1 MAFSDNVWW
10 TRKARI
16 QAEKRILSNA
26 FQAQVLLLWYSFAGM
41 ASSIYYL
48 KFTST
53 PVSTDAIGTAWVVFS
68 VLVMCI
74 SGFINGLSLKERAGL
89 IKECYETLH
98 GLYLRSNEPQADIV
112 SLTVEYKQVLGV
124 CENHTDQDYY
134 LALCKEHILT
144 PGKPDPRTGLKIGL
158 NKAPTWHHWLSV
170 VYWYIRHSLML
181 LFLYSLPVFIFIGLE
196 FKK

>member
-16 QAEKRILSNA
+16 QTEKRILSNA
-26 FQAQVLLLWYSFAGM
+26 FQAHVLLLWYSFAGT

-48 KFTST
+48 KFSDAPTSI
-53 PVSTDAIGTAWVVFS
+53 DAIGTAWVVFS

-74 SGFINGLSLKERAGL
+74 SGFINGLSFKDRAGL

-98 GLYLRSNEPQADIV
+98 GLYLRSKIPQADIA
-112 SLTVEYKQVLGV
+112 SLTQEYEQILGV

-134 LALCKEHILT
+134 LALCKEYIAI
-144 PGKPDPRTGLKIGL
+144 PEKPDAHTGLKKGL
-158 NKAPTWHHWLSV
+158 DRTPTWYHWFSV

-181 LFLYSLPVFIFIGLE
+181 FFLYALPVFILIALE
-196 FKK
+196 YKK